1 MKTKSHSI
9 RYGFTLIEILV
20 VISIIAMLAAL
31 LIGIRRPTT
40 SPTQEVMMAIESA
53 LERYYA
59 KHAEYPT
66 PANPDETVEVS
77 PGKFYR
83 VGGAKCLYQ
92 ALRGDG
98 VDAIEGAKPTAE
110 VPAASNGTVEPSELP
125 EMLFKDMP
133 RQMWREVNGHYFLV
147 DSFGRPF
154 QYVKADRESKKTRRD
169 TFDLWSFGEDDAHPQ
184 ATSLETTQNSSL
196 GAKWIKNW

>member
-1 MKTKSHSI
+1 MKTKPRS
-9 RYGFTLIEILV
+9 RRPGFTLIEVLV
-20 VISIIAMLAAL
+20 IISIIAMLAVL
-31 LIGIRRPTT
+31 MLRDRPPTT
-40 SPTQEVMMAIESA
+40 SPTREMMMAIESA

-59 KHAEYPT
+59 QHAEYPT
-66 PANPDETVEVS
+66 PVNPDETVEVS

-92 ALRGDG
+92 ALRVDG
-98 VDAIEGAKPTAE
+98 VDAIEGAKPSAE
-110 VPAASNGTVEPSELP
+110 APVASNGTVEPSELP
-125 EMLFKDMP
+125 EMVFKDMP

-169 TFDLWSFGEDDAHPQ
+169 TFDLWSYGEDDAHPQ
-184 ATSLETTQNSSL
+184 ATSLETVEKPSL